1 MQMGHARVAV
11 RCDHGG
17 GNPGC
22 QTRLFLEDSGHMGF
36 IEETDKYL
44 RSVSDFI
51 ANVDQ
56 DPQ

>member
-1 MQMGHARVAV
+1 MPDGVI
-11 RCDHGG
+11 
-17 GNPGC
+17 
-22 QTRLFLEDSGHMGF
+22 LKDSGHMGF